1 MAGDIF
7 MKKIFIF
14 LIQFYRTYLSPL
26 KSTKCPY
33 FPSCSQYGLE
43 AVEQYGAVKG
53 GLLCIWRILRCNP
66 FSKGGYD
73 PVPSINNNNYR
84 NYGNKEKKRIKT
96 FYKF

>member
-1 MAGDIF
+1 MKKFFIF
-7 MKKIFIF
+7 MIR
-14 LIQFYRTYLSPL
+14 FYRSYLSPL

-73 PVPSINNNNYR
+73 PVPSINNYR
-84 NYGNKEKKRIKT
+84 NYNNKEKKRIKT

>member
-1 MAGDIF
+1 MKKFFIF
-7 MKKIFIF
+7 MIR
-14 LIQFYRTYLSPL
+14 FYRSYLSPL

-53 GLLCIWRILRCNP
+53 GLLWRRRILRCTP

-73 PVPSINNNNYR
+73 PVPSINNSR
-84 NYGNKEKKRIKT
+84 NYNNKEKKRIKT